1 MQNLRYSK
9 EMNEVVIVQD
19 ELTAEEALQLLCD
32 ELLGENYYIADPVS
46 GKQANVIKVRAILTL
61 YGPKKKL
68 KW

>member
-19 ELTAEEALQLLCD
+19 ELTADDALQLLCD
-32 ELLGENYYIADPVS
+32 ELLGKDYCIVDPV
-46 GKQANVIKVRAILTL
+46 GCKQGNVIKVRDILSR